1 MSITDEKVEAYL
13 RALTPTTDVVQ
24 AELEAIAAQHDFPIV
39 GPLVGRL
46 LKQLSISIAARDI
59 FEMGSGFGYSTLFF
73 AQAVGDGGRV
83 VHTETSPE
91 RSAEA
96 QANLRRAGLAARVTF
111 EVGDA
116 LDVIKNYP
124 GPFDVIF
131 IDVEKTDYPAAFDL
145 ARVRVRPGGYIITDN
160 VLWKGK
166 VAEDPITFDDETRAI
181 DQYNRAAAA
190 VPDLLTTILPL
201 RDGVAI
207 HYKLTE
213 TPRRIKTATV
223 PAIPKVPK
231 PLLKK

>member
-1 MSITDEKVEAYL
+1 MAITDEKVEAYL
-13 RALTPTTDVVQ
+13 TSLSPTTDALQ
-24 AELEAIAAQHDFPIV
+24 AEMEALGKERNFPIV

-46 LKQLSISIAARDI
+46 CKQLALSIQARDI

-83 VHTETSPE
+83 VHTEWDPAL
-91 RSAEA
+91 SAEA
-96 QANLRRAGLAARVTF
+96 QSQLRRAGLSARVTF

-116 LDVIKNYP
+116 LDLIKNYP

-131 IDVEKTDYPAAFDL
+131 IDVDKHAYPAAFDL

-166 VAEDPITFDDETRAI
+166 VADDAASFDAETRAV

-190 VPDLLTTILPL
+190 VPDFLTTVLPL

-207 HYKLTE
+207 HFKLSE
-213 TPRRIKTATV
+213 TPKRMKTATV

-231 PLLKK
+231 PVKK